1 MDLLDK
7 LINEINEAI
16 STNTSSKGGFRII
29 NKIKSDN
36 QSGNQPGN
44 QSGNQSGNKSGNQ
57 PGNKSGN
64 KSGNQPGNKSGNKSG
79 NQPGNQPGNQS
90 GNQPGN
96 QPGNQSSGQ
105 QNGGTISIGPD
116 GQISINGKPTGP
128 KTIDN
133 HDGLQGGNVQ
143 DFDDIVRKVYDEV
156 KSRESGDGS
165 TQSGAGKGSTMERV
179 EAFLKPKF
187 NINPILKRLDE
198 FKRLV
203 GIQIVEQRKESYSAA
218 QHNPASQT
226 GDMMRPMKI
235 PGAKAPDVIKE
246 SAILIFAVD
255 TSGSIT
261 QKDYQFIFGFLRK
274 IEEHFAKPL
283 AIYSNNGKK
292 LGTMSGEVYLIEWD
306 DGVHLPMRKW
316 TQVSRNKVVLHVTK
330 KKEEE
335 AKEQRLKGGGGTD
348 INKLWPALD
357 KMMYREINGKR
368 YFDLDETADYIN
380 TTRDIDL
387 DQDKTKQAKGKKFRV
402 PLAKQKNT
410 EMVEVSKERIQ
421 QDVTLEP
428 GEPNFLEGRKKV
440 ANVPFLLIYTD
451 GYFDTANYTRSK
463 LYADNPGNIL
473 YILTSKGG
481 LQNLRPVNV
490 MYHDIHDEGES
501 NLVRIS
507 KK

>member
-1 MDLLDK
+1 MDLLGK
-7 LINEINEAI
+7 LISEINEAI
-16 STNTSSKGGFRII
+16 SANTSSKGNFRVIT
-29 NKIKSDN
+29 KSKNQDGQG
-36 QSGNQPGN
+36 QSGQGQPGQGQPGQGQPGQG
-44 QSGNQSGNKSGNQ
+44 QSGQGQ
-57 PGNKSGN
+57 PGQG
-64 KSGNQPGNKSGNKSG
+64 QPGQG
-79 NQPGNQPGNQS
+79 QPGQGQPGQVKPGIPMPGQS
-90 GNQPGN
+90 KPNKTKGKITVG
-96 QPGNQSSGQ
+96 S
-105 QNGGTISIGPD
+105 D
-116 GQISINGKPTGP
+116 GQIYIDGKPTGP
-128 KTIDN
+128 KTTDD
-133 HDGLQGGNVQ
+133 HSGLKGGSVQ

-156 KSRESGDGS
+156 SSRSDGQGDKSG
-165 TQSGAGKGSTMERV
+165 TGKGSTMERV
-179 EAFLKPKF
+179 EKFLKPKF

-198 FKRLV
+198 FKRLI
-203 GIQIVEQRKESYSAA
+203 GKQIVETKRESYSAA

-235 PGAKAPDVIKE
+235 PGGKAPNVIKE

-261 QKDYQFIFGFLRK
+261 QKDFQFIFGFLKK

-283 AIYSNNGKK
+283 AIYSDNGDK

-316 TQVSRNKVVLHVTK
+316 TQVSRNKVVLHVNK
-330 KKEEE
+330 KKEED

-357 KMMYREINGKR
+357 KMMYREINGKS

-380 TTRDIDL
+380 TTRDIEL
-387 DQDKTKQAKGKKFRV
+387 DQNKTKQTKGKKFRI
-402 PLAKQKNT
+402 PLAKQKNK
-410 EMVEVSKERIQ
+410 EMAEVSKERIEK
-421 QDVTLEP
+421 DVTLEQ

-451 GYFDTANYTRSK
+451 GYFSTANYASSK

-473 YILTSKGG
+473 YILTNKGG

-490 MYHDIHDEGES
+490 MYHGIHDET
-501 NLVRIS
+501 
-507 KK
+507 